1 MNCQSGAVLIWE
13 DTLEEGNLVLEML
26 SLARRRHGGN
36 MCGWAHV
43 GCRKPGD
50 LRQGS
55 LMEFC
60 SPVSWEQQSQQGG
73 GQSVK
78 HRLLRV
84 VQRLFQYQV
93 LLTGGPHR
101 RSRCTKLVWGGE
113 APAEGWGRP
122 GKVCDETSPPTV
134 AGRGGRKDA
143 VTPCRGARPSH
154 HLPSG

>member
-1 MNCQSGAVLIWE
+1 MLIWE
-13 DTLEEGNLVLEML
+13 GTLEEGNLVLEML
-26 SLARRRHGGN
+26 SLTRRRHGGN
-36 MCGWAHV
+36 MSGWAHV
-43 GCRKPGD
+43 GCRKSGD

-73 GQSVK
+73 GQNVK

-101 RSRCTKLVWGGE
+101 RSRCTGLVRGGE
-113 APAEGWGRP
+113 APAEGLRRP

-134 AGRGGRKDA
+134 AGRCGREDA
-143 VTPCRGARPSH
+143 ITPCGGARSSH